1 MAQEISFFLFW
12 QEEARKTIPKMLAN
26 LDLGRTEKCV
36 RLNSVSSGLAEADM
50 AVILQADVL
59 PTALML
65 PKVENTG
72 EVQWV
77 SESWLFKHFK
87 QTVDLKEHSVIIYTL
102 SVEYKRIHRNYTVQ
116 WPKKNIL
123 KAP

>member
-1 MAQEISFFLFW
+1 MAQVISFFLFS
-12 QEEARKTIPKMLAN
+12 QEEARKTIPKMLAD

-50 AVILQADVL
+50 EVILQADVL

-77 SESWLFKHFK
+77 SES
-87 QTVDLKEHSVIIYTL
+87 
-102 SVEYKRIHRNYTVQ
+102 
-116 WPKKNIL
+116 
-123 KAP
+123 